1 MNQVPDIQRE
11 PGNVVPSKGKAALK
25 NLDKTQFAVS
35 LLLVCIILFLQHK
48 PSWMK
53 TAAEG
58 ICPFAVDYQL
68 CCSKLR
74 NFRLKRVGFLSLSLV
89 QQLMQNVLLGCERL
103 FLSLWGVLFLIPNA
117 AVNKVSIVFPP
128 FPSAPACSP
137 KTPLLL
143 SLSSL
148 SNLLCQM
155 MFSLAGTSN
164 VAPIVSG
171 LLRDSSWVD
180 FSIALLTTPAATLL

>member
-1 MNQVPDIQRE
+1 MLTRTVPK
-11 PGNVVPSKGKAALK
+11 PLTGAAMAFKKAFK
-25 NLDKTQFAVS
+25 NSMCDPIFCFSATCICHNFPWGENLLYENACWQEISFSCWFPA
-35 LLLVCIILFLQHK
+35 LLLQ
-48 PSWMK
+48 S
-53 TAAEG
+53 EG
-58 ICPFAVDYQL
+58 FQ
-68 CCSKLR
+68 R
-74 NFRLKRVGFLSLSLV
+74 KRMVYSLSLAY
-89 QQLMQNVLLGCERL
+89 QLMQNVSLVCERL
-103 FLSLWGVLFLIPNA
+103 FLCLWGVLFLIPNV

-128 FPSAPACSP
+128 FPSAPVCSP

-164 VAPIVSG
+164 VAPIVSV

-180 FSIALLTTPAATLL
+180 FSIAFLTTPAATLL